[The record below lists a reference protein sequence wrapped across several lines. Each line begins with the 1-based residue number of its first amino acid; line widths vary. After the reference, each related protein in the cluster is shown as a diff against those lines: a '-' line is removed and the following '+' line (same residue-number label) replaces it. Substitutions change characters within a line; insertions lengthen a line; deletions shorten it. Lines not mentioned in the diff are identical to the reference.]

1 MYQRM
6 LRLLPFVY
14 LFFLQYKTY
23 SGSVSK
29 QVNYELNVMTKFGS
43 KFLVYNEAVVFE
55 AIITKQ
61 VLQQ

>member
-14 LFFLQYKTY
+14 LVFLRYKTY

-29 QVNYELNVMTKFGS
+29 QDYYEMNVMTKFGS
-43 KFLVYNEAVVFE
+43 KFFVYNEALVFE

>member
-1 MYQRM
+1 M

-14 LFFLQYKTY
+14 LFLRYKTY

-29 QVNYELNVMTKFGS
+29 QVYYEINVMTKFGS
-43 KFLVYNEAVVFE
+43 KSLIYNEALFFE
-55 AIITKQ
+55 ATITKQ